1 MAQSSVLNPKR
12 VHRFGKG
19 WVFNVTYA
27 PDGKCIAVATSAGIE
42 LYDTTTYKRIKML
55 SKHRDF
61 VASVNFSPR
70 GNLLVSGSDDNTIK
84 IWDVAAGK
92 DIKTLKGHSDD
103 ITSVRFSPDGN
114 CIII

>member
-1 MAQSSVLNPKR
+1 MAKSTAVNPKL

-27 PDGKCIAVATSAGIE
+27 PDGKTIAVATSAGIE
-42 LYDTTTYKRIKML
+42 LYDTSTFKKVKTL
-55 SKHRDF
+55 SKHHDF
-61 VASVNFSPR
+61 VASVNFSPK

-92 DIKTLKGHSDD
+92 
-103 ITSVRFSPDGN
+103 R
-114 CIII
+114 